1 MSSNVKLEGRKQKK
15 VPLSSE
21 EEHKKLKE
29 IFLIRKLWNGTG
41 IVYKVFLKGEYLY
54 FCKVKK
60 TFQNEGIESKYN
72 PEAEEGILL
81 EDKHNFKLDTRQ
93 IITAVINIKKGRW
106 IEQTPSNGTVTLFI
120 GGQKEKYTIH
130 SYQDART
137 IYNFFRS
144 ILGNY
149 AKLLNGKQAAH
160 RNSFKKYKASTYGGY
175 GEYKSVKKKTE
186 ILNIIGTISGL
197 WMLFYAKP
205 YVILTLINTVVPL
218 AAVFLYIK
226 YKYVEFATK
235 EVSDIPSIQFATIS
249 PSFALSLTA
258 FSMKN
263 LVCKKDLWIYIATI
277 SLLIFIIILL
287 MTEEYRKKKR
297 YIPINIICMIL
308 MILMYVYGAFI
319 VTNQAFD
326 TSKPVKYTAYVDGK
340 SETVSYR
347 GGNTTYYLIL
357 KPWGPFNE
365 KNYIAVPK
373 YLQDKT
379 RDGQEF
385 NILLMKGR
393 WGIRWVKAEGQ

>member
-21 EEHKKLKE
+21 QEHKKLRG

-41 IVYKVFLKGEYLY
+41 IVYKAFLKGEYLY
-54 FCKVKK
+54 FCKVKE
-60 TFQNEGIESKYN
+60 TFQYEGIESKYN

-81 EDKHNFKLDTRQ
+81 KDKYNFKLDTRQ
-93 IITAVINIKKGRW
+93 IRNAVINIKKGRW
-106 IEQTPSNGTVTLFI
+106 IGQVPSNGTLTLFI

-130 SYQDART
+130 PYQDART
-137 IYNFFRS
+137 IYNFFRD
-144 ILGNY
+144 ILGNH
-149 AKLLNGKQAAH
+149 ARLSNGKQAAD

-175 GEYKSVKKKTE
+175 DEYKSVKKKTE
-186 ILNIIGTISGL
+186 ILNVIGAISGL
-197 WMLFYAKP
+197 WMLFYSKP

-218 AAVFLYIK
+218 VAVFLYIK
-226 YKYVEFATK
+226 YKYVMFATK
-235 EVSDIPSIQFATIS
+235 EVSDIPSIQFATIF
-249 PSFALSLTA
+249 PSFALFLTT
-258 FSMKN
+258 FDMKN
-263 LVCKKDLWIYIATI
+263 LVYKEDLWIYIANI
-277 SLLIFIIILL
+277 SLSIFIIMLL

-297 YIPINIICMIL
+297 YIPTNILGMIL

-347 GGNTTYYLIL
+347 GGNRTYYLIL
-357 KPWGPFNE
+357 KPWGPLNE

-373 YLQDKT
+373 YLNDKT
-379 RDGQEF
+379 MEGQKF

-393 WGIRWVKAEGQ
+393 WGIRWVKAEEQ